1 MTESELAID
10 LQDSEQEKFKNF
22 KEKANRAVIVV
33 EEERLSLLLSFQT
46 AQG

>member
-22 KEKANRAVIVV
+22 KKKANRTVIFV

>member
-22 KEKANRAVIVV
+22 KEKTNRAVIVV